1 MAAPTAAWM
10 SGVAPRAAISSS
22 VCPSE
27 VTADERTVRVMV
39 SPVASDA
46 VMIAVPSIRP
56 TTISALRPGRRR
68 ALRTPSRKK
77 MRLRSGERRD
87 QRERGRQGGDQRHLE
102 PAHGDAE
109 QLGHDRGLP
118 QTTATAGASATTTSY
133 ISRPG
138 ADRYRVTN
146 LPTCSA

>member
-1 MAAPTAAWM
+1 
-10 SGVAPRAAISSS
+10 
-22 VCPSE
+22 
-27 VTADERTVRVMV
+27 MV

-77 MRLRSGERRD
+77 MRFRSGERRTIANAAA
-87 QRERGRQGGDQRHLE
+87 RATSSATSSPPMGMPNSLVMARALS
-102 PAHGDAE
+102 
-109 QLGHDRGLP
+109 
-118 QTTATAGASATTTSY
+118 QTLVTAGASATTTSY

-138 ADRYRVTN
+138 GDRYSVTN
-146 LPTCSA
+146 LSTCSA